1 MVFEREE
8 GSLIVMLEE
17 KVAFENSNDIK
28 EEIKSKITNDI
39 NTLILDMKNIT
50 FIDSSGIGILI
61 SLLKVMDESKGDMVL
76 KNIPRIVDRVL
87 TITKLDS
94 FFHIAK

>member
-8 GSLIVMLEE
+8 GSLIVILEE
-17 KVAFENSNDIK
+17 KVAFENSNEIK

-61 SLLKVMDESKGDMVL
+61 SLLKVMNESKGDMVL

>member
-61 SLLKVMDESKGDMVL
+61 SLLKVMNESKGDMVL

-94 FFHIAK
+94 FFHIAN

>member
-1 MVFEREE
+1 MIFERKE

-28 EEIKSKITNDI
+28 EEIKSNMTNDI
-39 NTLILDMKNIT
+39 KTLILDMKNIT

-61 SLLKVMDESKGDMVL
+61 SLLKVMNEREGDMIL

-94 FFHIAK
+94 FFHITN